1 MWTIHFVNKYFGL
14 VVHVFRNFHKKLP
27 FFHFHGSVPDGCQ
40 QESVPTNL
48 KYFVS
53 MLLNGTNLTHQDST
67 DAHSCL
73 TLSQAIVFNSKE
85 RISCSQSFTTFPWS
99 WVTSAFVHQDELHTQ
114 TRSKKLITQ
123 PYQLGLSV
131 SYNRILQLENQLA
144 TSICDVTK
152 EIGLVCPVHF
162 VMDSLPLVLWITW
175 ITILPKLQH
184 RTPFMAQALTYF
196 NSPLSPIKDVHKIS
210 LHFSQL
216 TQQ

>member
-1 MWTIHFVNKYFGL
+1 
-14 VVHVFRNFHKKLP
+14 
-27 FFHFHGSVPDGCQ
+27 
-40 QESVPTNL
+40 
-48 KYFVS
+48 
-53 MLLNGTNLTHQDST
+53 MLLEALESIPEAFTEPCCERRLQWNLTLDHESP
-67 DAHSCL
+67 L
-73 TLSQAIVFNSKE
+73 PLYIKMN
-85 RISCSQSFTTFPWS
+85 
-99 WVTSAFVHQDELHTQ
+99 LHTQ

-131 SYNRILQLENQLA
+131 RYNRILQLENQLA

-152 EIGLVCPVHF
+152 EKGLVCPIHF
-162 VMDSLPLVLWITW
+162 VMDSLPLMLWITW
-175 ITILPKLQH
+175 ITILPVLQH